1 MLRILGET
9 RCPTR
14 PDTRPTYLLVGLRA
28 RPVGQISHCLSFA
41 VLQYP
46 TGIHRR
52 IGILLSYIHANSARE
67 KVDSNVYVG
76 LITSGSGFGSA
87 ARPQQGTMPARPSVP
102 RLLCGTPTPL
112 TCSVLYVFLY
122 TTFLVLNL
130 HWTSRG
136 IAQPEAFCAGTTA
149 AYRKGNGHD
158 SALTPF
164 TTLHPSMRATCARLG
179 AQASTRATAPI
190 SATAPTGPRCRRML
204 RRLAC
209 IAQSCSP

>member
-1 MLRILGET
+1 MSSNKT
-9 RCPTR
+9 RTPTR

-41 VLQYP
+41 VLSNWYSSAHRNP
-46 TGIHRR
+46 T
-52 IGILLSYIHANSARE
+52 ILYSRQQRAR
-67 KVDSNVYVG
+67 KGGLRLYVG

-87 ARPQQGTMPARPSVP
+87 ARPQERMPARPSVP